1 MKIGIYGGSF
11 NPPHLGHMAAA
22 ESAAKYLGLDEL
34 LLIPAGIPPHKM
46 LSADAA
52 GVDDRLAMT
61 RLMGEQIALDTGVKV
76 TISDMEIARGG
87 KSYTADTLR
96 ILHEQRPDDELW
108 LLMGTDMFLTFQ
120 YWYKPDEIVQYA
132 GLCAFGRTEKDGEE
146 LFAPQRK
153 YLGQRFPGSRIVT
166 MTLPNLVDVSSTE
179 LRARIPKRETD
190 GLLAP
195 AVLGYIYRKH
205 LYGTNLDLK
214 RLTLEDLR
222 PIALSYLKAKRI
234 PHVLG
239 TEQTAKA
246 LAEKYGADVEKAR
259 FAALLHDSTK
269 RLSMEEQLA
278 MCEHYHIVLDE
289 LEQHALKLLHAKT
302 GAALARD
309 VYGAD
314 DEIYNAILWHTTGK
328 ANMTLLEK
336 VIYLADYIEPNRDFD
351 GVEDLRKVV
360 WEDLDKGLEMGL
372 AMTVE
377 EMEQMGNPVHHNT
390 GRHTHRKEGFF
401 ERNCD
406 EAWEQVKET
415 FSHPGRLFAKVLL
428 IALLC
433 GVVAG
438 GSYLLKIRAPEL
450 PSKDDGSKNNNTEQT
465 DGIDYGDGVRPKAG
479 GERKSKDFYTVLV
492 LGRDTG
498 GGGNTD
504 TMLLASYDVTNQKAT
519 VMSIPRDTMVNVPWD
534 VKKINSVYNYYG
546 GGDKGIKALYKE
558 ISQLVGFEPDY
569 QVVVEWEAVGA
580 IVEAIGGVYFDVP
593 YNMDYHD
600 RYQDLV
606 IEQEKGYRKLNGD
619 DAMQVIRWRKNDS
632 NSPYGNPQ
640 IGDSGRMQIQQDF
653 LKAVIKQLLQLENVP
668 NLGKLAEVFRENVE
682 TDLSFEN
689 ILWFG
694 KQAVIGG
701 LSLED
706 VSFMTMPWTGIYVYS
721 RTLSAEYGR
730 TMKLDYVV
738 PQANALLD
746 LVNDS
751 LSPFT
756 EKFTLRDLDI
766 MSVNA
771 DGSLASSTGRVED
784 SKAAAA
790 PPVFVDPYTGRI
802 ANSSESTGGETEEND
817 PPAEVTSGSLTV
829 IGEATGNE

>member
-52 GVDDRLAMT
+52 GADDRLAMT

-120 YWYKPDEIVQYA
+120 YWYKPDEIMRYA

-278 MCEHYHIVLDE
+278 MCEHYHIELDE
-289 LEQHALKLLHAKT
+289 LEKKALKLLHAKT

-309 VYGAD
+309 VFGAD
-314 DEIYNAILWHTTGK
+314 GLLDRQKLGNIVFSDPAALEKLNTIIYAHLPRALEDTQFAIINGNFAISSGLK
-328 ANMTLLEK
+328 LSDAVLLEK
-336 VIYLADYIEPNRDFD
+336 TPDHYLN
-351 GVEDLRKVV
+351 
-360 WEDLDKGLEMGL
+360 
-372 AMTVE
+372 
-377 EMEQMGNPVHHNT
+377 
-390 GRHTHRKEGFF
+390 
-401 ERNCD
+401 
-406 EAWEQVKET
+406 
-415 FSHPGRLFAKVLL
+415 
-428 IALLC
+428 
-433 GVVAG
+433 VVAV
-438 GSYLLKIRAPEL
+438 KT
-450 PSKDDGSKNNNTEQT
+450 KDQGAQW
-465 DGIDYGDGVRPKAG
+465 A
-479 GERKSKDFYTVLV
+479 KDLEEAF
-492 LGRDTG
+492 R
-498 GGGNTD
+498 
-504 TMLLASYDVTNQKAT
+504 
-519 VMSIPRDTMVNVPWD
+519 
-534 VKKINSVYNYYG
+534 
-546 GGDKGIKALYKE
+546 
-558 ISQLVGFEPDY
+558 SQEFK
-569 QVVVEWEAVGA
+569 QVVDKQFA
-580 IVEAIGGVYFDVP
+580 
-593 YNMDYHD
+593 
-600 RYQDLV
+600 
-606 IEQEKGYRKLNGD
+606 GYAKP
-619 DAMQVIRWRKNDS
+619 A
-632 NSPYGNPQ
+632 
-640 IGDSGRMQIQQDF
+640 F
-653 LKAVIKQLLQLENVP
+653 LQ
-668 NLGKLAEVFRENVE
+668 
-682 TDLSFEN
+682 
-689 ILWFG
+689 
-694 KQAVIGG
+694 
-701 LSLED
+701 
-706 VSFMTMPWTGIYVYS
+706 
-721 RTLSAEYGR
+721 
-730 TMKLDYVV
+730 
-738 PQANALLD
+738 
-746 LVNDS
+746 
-751 LSPFT
+751 
-756 EKFTLRDLDI
+756 
-766 MSVNA
+766 
-771 DGSLASSTGRVED
+771 
-784 SKAAAA
+784 
-790 PPVFVDPYTGRI
+790 
-802 ANSSESTGGETEEND
+802 
-817 PPAEVTSGSLTV
+817 
-829 IGEATGNE
+829 